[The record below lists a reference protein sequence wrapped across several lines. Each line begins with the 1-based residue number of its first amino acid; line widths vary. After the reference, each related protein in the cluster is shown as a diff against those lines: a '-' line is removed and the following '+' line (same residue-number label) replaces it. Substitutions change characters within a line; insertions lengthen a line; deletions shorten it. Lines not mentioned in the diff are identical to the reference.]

1 MNSHP
6 RKTAH
11 PLRAIAV
18 LALVV
23 WGAYA
28 SWALNCVES
37 TGEKL
42 RDSLAATWPADG
54 GPQLGTREKLLT
66 TADELASGRAWEF
79 GDALTPV
86 VPPTNDQHVAA
97 TKFLSE
103 HSELRD
109 RLLAVTGTSREMD
122 AEGDDVSAI
131 RETLAR
137 AYQGAVQADETSVAA
152 QLDLAER
159 MLALVESGPIGARGP
174 VDEQAVAQ
182 LATAIEPAYE
192 LSQDLMTEGGA
203 AAGKVLMEAARS
215 LGEQRYA
222 DAASAVRLAG
232 ELLGAQLTW
241 STDAEMPEWFTALAG
256 REIPGADEQQATTAV
271 ELAEAMSLSMT
282 PSDTVA
288 ALLKK
293 ARRELDGGRYATSA
307 WWAGVTLNAL
317 GMSDDAIGAA
327 TRTNEERP
335 EESVNEEDVE

>member
-1 MNSHP
+1 MNSAP
-6 RKTAH
+6 RKTAR
-11 PLRAIAV
+11 PFRTIAIVAMV
-18 LALVV
+18 A
-23 WGAYA
+23 WGLYA
-28 SWALNCVES
+28 WWALHRVQS

-42 RDSLAATWPADG
+42 RDSLAATWPVDG
-54 GPQLGTREKLLT
+54 GPQLGTREKLLM
-66 TADELASGRAWEF
+66 TADELASGRAREF

-86 VPPTNDQHVAA
+86 VPPTNEEHVAA
-97 TKFLSE
+97 TRFLSE
-103 HSELRD
+103 RSGLRD

-122 AEGDDVSAI
+122 AEGDDVAAI

-137 AYQGAVQADETSVAA
+137 AYQGAVQADETAVAA

-174 VDEQAVAQ
+174 VDEQAVAR

-203 AAGKVLMEAARS
+203 AAEKVLMEAARS

-241 STDAEMPEWFTALAG
+241 PTDAEMPEWFTALAG
-256 REIPGADEQQATTAV
+256 REIPAADEQQATAAV
-271 ELAEAMSLSMT
+271 QLAEAMSLSMT

-293 ARRELDGGRYATSA
+293 ARRELDAGRYDTAA
-307 WWAGVTLNAL
+307 WWASVTLNAL

-327 TRTNEERP
+327 TKTSEEP
-335 EESVNEEDVE
+335 VNEGDVE